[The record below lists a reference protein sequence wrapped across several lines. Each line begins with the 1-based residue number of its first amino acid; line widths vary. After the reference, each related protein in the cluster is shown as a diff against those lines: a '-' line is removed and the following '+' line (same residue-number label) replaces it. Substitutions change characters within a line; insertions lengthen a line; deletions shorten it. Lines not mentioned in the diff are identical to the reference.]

1 MNDILLTILTVIYL
15 FFVTFFI
22 AKKNQVLK
30 WSFSLFF
37 VSIIAPT
44 IFLYDKIWWLAG
56 FGMVVIFALIEDKVA
71 RPPLP
76 ETPEEAAE
84 DAEEGSEEALSTD
97 TNEDNAD
104 IQSTKAEAEAEV
116 NDNHDT
122 EAQANDEKAE
132 KRD

>member
-104 IQSTKAEAEAEV
+104 TQSTKAEAEV
-116 NDNHDT
+116 NDT